1 MINRSSSDLILV
13 GATGRLGNSI
23 LKNNEVTFGISSKKN
38 HLVGEKIDHL
48 LNPLLGSLKDVSIK
62 ELKTPILIDASFP
75 ENFESIYDFCFHN
88 KVPLVLASTGHNDTQ
103 INKLKEL
110 SKIIPILHA
119 PNLSRGI
126 AFFKAKILNPLIDD
140 FEKYLSKVSSKID
153 GSIKIIETHHN
164 KKKDSPSGTAI
175 ELRNYILNRISHE
188 TDIQIKS
195 VRDESSIGKHEVIFN
210 FGKEEILV
218 SHNALSRDIFG
229 EGARLSIFLKSKNP
243 SIYSMED
250 FLEEEN

>member
-1 MINRSSSDLILV
+1 M
-13 GATGRLGNSI
+13 
-23 LKNNEVTFGISSKKN
+23 
-38 HLVGEKIDHL
+38 
-48 LNPLLGSLKDVSIK
+48 
-62 ELKTPILIDASFP
+62 
-75 ENFESIYDFCFHN
+75 
-88 KVPLVLASTGHNDTQ
+88 LASTGHIDTQ
-103 INKLKEL
+103 INKLNEL
-110 SKIIPILHA
+110 SKIIPIVHA
-119 PNLSRGI
+119 PILSRGI

-153 GSIKIIETHHN
+153 VSIKIIETHHN

-175 ELRNYILNRISHE
+175 ELRNYILNRISQE

-195 VRDESSIGKHEVIFN
+195 VRDDSSIGKHEVIFN

>member
-1 MINRSSSDLILV
+1 MINSSSCDLILV
-13 GATGRLGNSI
+13 GATGRLGSSI
-23 LKNNEVTFGISSKKN
+23 LKNNKVAYGISSKKN
-38 HLVGEKIDHL
+38 ILVGKKIDHL
-48 LNPLLGSLKDVSIK
+48 LNPLLGSLKDISIK

-75 ENFESIYDFCFHN
+75 ENFESIYDFCFQN

-103 INKLKEL
+103 MNKLKEL

-140 FEKYLSKVSSKID
+140 FEKYLSKVSGKID
-153 GSIKIIETHHN
+153 VSIKIIETHHN
-164 KKKDSPSGTAI
+164 KKKDSPSGTAL
-175 ELRNYILNRISHE
+175 ELRNYILNRISLE

-229 EGARLSIFLKSKNP
+229 EGAKLSIFLKSKNP
-243 SIYSMED
+243 AIYSMED